1 MFLYRHKFLIFLVLL
16 PVAIAVF
23 SLTTNT
29 ESAFRDKVE
38 QESKGWL
45 TRHFG
50 TRFPEI
56 ATAHANLC
64 VHQHS
69 LRTKIEKLEQTQ
81 QELSD
86 TNAQRIISDNIYA
99 LTQQEAKLTEI
110 CEKLEELTYTYILVH
125 SAQQLL
131 PKLADSEDMK
141 ALLSEINQELRVTEE
156 IEKSINHPDSE

>member
-1 MFLYRHKFLIFLVLL
+1 MFLYNHKFLILLALL
-16 PVAIAVF
+16 PIVIVVIAL
-23 SLTTNT
+23 SIDT
-29 ESAFRDKVE
+29 EDAFRDKVG
-38 QESKGWL
+38 QEGKGWL

-56 ATAHANLC
+56 ETAHANLC
-64 VHQHS
+64 VHQRR
-69 LRTKIEKLEQTQ
+69 LRIKIEKLEQTQ

-86 TNAQRIISDNIYA
+86 TNAQRIISDNTYA
-99 LTQQEAKLTEI
+99 LTQQEDKLTEI

-125 SAQQLL
+125 SARQLL

-156 IEKSINHPDSE
+156 IEKSINHPDAE